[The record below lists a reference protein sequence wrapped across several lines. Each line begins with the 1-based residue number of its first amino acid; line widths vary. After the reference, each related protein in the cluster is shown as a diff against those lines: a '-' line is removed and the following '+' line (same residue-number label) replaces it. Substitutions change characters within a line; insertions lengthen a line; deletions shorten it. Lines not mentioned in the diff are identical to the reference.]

1 MTLIAYNT
9 QRHEDLRDVVSKIVQ
24 EQKDTILDLF
34 LVQNQAATDITHKW
48 VNKKLKGYKGILN
61 EALDDSETGIDIV
74 DASAVRIITD
84 KTYIKIDDEIMG
96 PISGV
101 STNTLTVARGAF
113 SSTAAT
119 HIAGAEVFFFEV
131 EEEGADN
138 TRDESQTGSKVENVC
153 QIFRGELKLSGTS
166 QAVKSVGNDNAWSN
180 QVQELLKEKLQRL
193 RVASIHGKKYADA
206 DESLRAMGGL
216 SYFVSNVDDEGGNA
230 LSTDMLDNKILELLD
245 NGADANNLLLLAPGR
260 QIKRMNDLKIARI
273 VGGGMADT
281 SNTIRNNVDMYEF
294 SDAVVKV
301 VRVPELAKNELYIV
315 DKGKI
320 KIVPLQNRSF
330 RVEDIGKVGDSVQK
344 LLVGEYT
351 MEVMNG
357 AEAHIRVKNLAV

>member
-1 MTLIAYNT
+1 MTLIAYET
-9 QRHEDLRDVVSKIVQ
+9 ARHEDLRDVVAKIIQ
-24 EQKDTILDLF
+24 EGKDTINDLF
-34 LVQNQAATDITHKW
+34 LVQNQAATDTTHKW
-48 VNKKLKGYKGILN
+48 VNKKLKGYKD
-61 EALDDSETGIDIV
+61 ALDEDLDASETTITV
-74 DASAVRIITD
+74 KDAANKRIITN
-84 KTYIKIDDEIMG
+84 KTYIKVNDEVMG

-101 STNTLTVARGAF
+101 SSNDLTVTRGALG
-113 SSTAAT
+113 STAAT
-119 HIAGAEVFFFEV
+119 HTTGDEVFFFEM

-138 TRDESQTGSKVENVC
+138 SRDESQKGSKTDNVT

-193 RVASIHGKKYADA
+193 RVAAIHGRKYADA
-206 DESLRAMGGL
+206 DESLRMMGGL
-216 SYFVSNVDDEGGNA
+216 SYFVSNVDDEGNNA
-230 LSTDMLDNKILELLD
+230 LSTDMIDNKILELLD
-245 NGADANNLLLLAPGR
+245 NGADPNNLLMLAPGR
-260 QIKRMNDLKIARI
+260 QIKRLNALKVARI
-273 VGGGMADT
+273 TGGGMQDT
-281 SNTIRNNVDMYEF
+281 SNKIRNNVDEYEF

-301 VRVPELAKNELYIV
+301 VRVPEIARNELYIV